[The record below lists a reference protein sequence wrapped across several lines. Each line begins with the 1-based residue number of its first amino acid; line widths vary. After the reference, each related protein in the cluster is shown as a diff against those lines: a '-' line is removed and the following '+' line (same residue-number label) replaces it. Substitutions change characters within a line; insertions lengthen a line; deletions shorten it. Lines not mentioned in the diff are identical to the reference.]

1 MYLRECKFLKSIA
14 DTSVTDCDEAINV
27 MDIASTKK
35 DKYYSNK
42 KGKYYEYCFSKLS

>member
-1 MYLRECKFLKSIA
+1 MYLWECKYLKSIA
-14 DTSVTDCDEAINV
+14 DTSMIDCDEAINV

-42 KGKYYEYCFSKLS
+42 KDKCYEYCLNKVS